1 MRVWGNL
8 NQRKARKKHS
18 FLKKRQTTQNTV
30 VNINENMLVIT
41 RYQVKGVSWIEN
53 KRESGIPETLT

>member
-1 MRVWGNL
+1 MGEF
-8 NQRKARKKHS
+8 KSKKGEKETQL
-18 FLKKRQTTQNTV
+18 FKKETTQNTV

-41 RYQVKGVSWIEN
+41 RYQVKGMSWIEN